1 MLVSRDSDVAPSV
14 SLYDDLSVPMECVDI
29 SMLDWLSVTGGLISK
44 FFSTVTSRYSYS
56 ALTSPLLSPSPLSV
70 ALLTTVS
77 VTSLLSL
84 VH

>member
-1 MLVSRDSDVAPSV
+1 MLVSRDTDIAPSL

-44 FFSTVTSRYSYS
+44 FFSTVTSRYSCL
-56 ALTSPLLSPSPLSV
+56 ALTSPLLSPSPLSM